1 MIRIPAALLADIEA
15 AALRARPCE
24 ACGLLV
30 GSGAGIDAIVETRN
44 LADRADR
51 FLIDPAR
58 HLALQRELRGGAA
71 RIVGLF
77 HSHPHGPPAPSD
89 ADRAGLGEPGR
100 IWTITS
106 VEGGRPET
114 RAFIEEESGFREV
127 GLVAETVAID

>member
-1 MIRIPAALLADIEA
+1 MIRIAAAALADLEA
-15 AALRARPCE
+15 AALAARPRE

-30 GSGAGIDAIVETRN
+30 GDGARIAAIVETRN
-44 LADRADR
+44 LAPRADR

-77 HSHPHGPPAPSD
+77 HSHPHGPPEPSE

-100 IWTITS
+100 IWTITA

-127 GLVAETVAID
+127 GLVAEAID